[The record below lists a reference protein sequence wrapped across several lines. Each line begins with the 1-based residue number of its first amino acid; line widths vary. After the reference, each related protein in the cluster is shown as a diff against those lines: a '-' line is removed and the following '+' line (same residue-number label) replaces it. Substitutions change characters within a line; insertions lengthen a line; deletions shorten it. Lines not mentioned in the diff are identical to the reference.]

1 MIVGFLNQKG
11 GVGKSTLAINAA
23 AYLATRKKRKVLL
36 IDADP
41 QGTAMEWAALREDA
55 PFQVVSMARDNMAK
69 DALALA
75 ANYDEVII
83 DGPPRGEKIA
93 RSIIIASDVVLIP
106 IEPSGAAVRACKLT
120 IDQVQQAQQVKPALK
135 GALVINRKQVNTVL
149 GRDIR
154 QMASQ
159 YDFPILETEII
170 SRVSFAEALTL
181 GKTIFEVV
189 GSGPA
194 GQDIKGLC
202 DETESLNHG

>member
-69 DALALA
+69 DAMALA
-75 ANYDEVII
+75 TNYDEVVI

-181 GKTIFEVV
+181 GKTIFELA
-189 GSGPA
+189 GNGPA

>member
-1 MIVGFLNQKG
+1 
-11 GVGKSTLAINAA
+11 
-23 AYLATRKKRKVLL
+23 
-36 IDADP
+36 
-41 QGTAMEWAALREDA
+41 
-55 PFQVVSMARDNMAK
+55 
-69 DALALA
+69 
-75 ANYDEVII
+75 

-181 GKTIFEVV
+181 GKTIFEVA
-189 GSGPA
+189 GNGPA

-202 DETESLNHG
+202 DETERLNHG

>member
-120 IDQVQQAQQVKPALK
+120 IDQVQQAQQSSRRSK
-135 GALVINRKQVNTVL
+135 GRW
-149 GRDIR
+149 
-154 QMASQ
+154 
-159 YDFPILETEII
+159 
-170 SRVSFAEALTL
+170 
-181 GKTIFEVV
+181 
-189 GSGPA
+189 
-194 GQDIKGLC
+194 
-202 DETESLNHG
+202 

>member
-135 GALVINRKQVNTVL
+135 GALVINRKQANTVL

-181 GKTIFEVV
+181 GKTIFEVA

-202 DETESLNHG
+202 DETEKLNHG